1 MKKTYQSPAMQ
12 RVKLPSLLKAP
23 QTSNVSGGGDDGG
36 DGNAESKSFS
46 FGETLW
52 DDTVE

>member
-12 RVKLPSLLKAP
+12 SVKLPSMLKAP

-36 DGNAESKSFS
+36 DGNAESKSFFQTES
-46 FGETLW
+46 IW
-52 DDTVE
+52 DDTEE